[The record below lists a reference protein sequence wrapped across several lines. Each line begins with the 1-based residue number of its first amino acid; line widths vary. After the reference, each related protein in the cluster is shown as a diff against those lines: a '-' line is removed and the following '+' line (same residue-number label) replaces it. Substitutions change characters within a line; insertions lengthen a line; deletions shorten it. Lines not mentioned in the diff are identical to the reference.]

1 MDNEFKI
8 IKDFFLQLVDSK
20 KSMKLSNDGA
30 LLNLRN
36 TFLTVS
42 TDMMIEGTH
51 FNGSENPKMIARK
64 LLRVNLSDLAAMGA
78 IPYGYLLNLS
88 IPKKNSFNWIKAFVE
103 GLKIDQKRFGI
114 KLLGGDLSQSKKI
127 FLSVTILGKVNK
139 KIHNNN
145 SATEGSSIY
154 VSGNLGDAAIA
165 FNYLKNKIYL
175 EQNSR
180 NYFIKKLFLP
190 DPKIKLGK
198 FLLDY
203 SDSCTDI
210 SDGLFRDLNK
220 LCYHSKICAN
230 IFCSKIP
237 LSSYLKK
244 ILKNSNNKKELWQ
257 TILCGGEDYQLLFS
271 IPKEKID
278 KFETQKLRNIHKIG
292 YFSKG
297 NGIKIYDTE
306 NKILNLS
313 KSGFSHF

>member
-1 MDNEFKI
+1 MDKSICRRFE
-8 IKDFFLQLVDSK
+8 DRSK
-20 KSMKLSNDGA
+20 K
-30 LLNLRN
+30 
-36 TFLTVS
+36 
-42 TDMMIEGTH
+42 
-51 FNGSENPKMIARK
+51 
-64 LLRVNLSDLAAMGA
+64 
-78 IPYGYLLNLS
+78 
-88 IPKKNSFNWIKAFVE
+88 
-103 GLKIDQKRFGI
+103 FGI

-145 SATEGSSIY
+145 SAMEGSSIY

-244 ILKNSNNKKELWQ
+244 
-257 TILCGGEDYQLLFS
+257 F
-271 IPKEKID
+271 
-278 KFETQKLRNIHKIG
+278 
-292 YFSKG
+292 
-297 NGIKIYDTE
+297 
-306 NKILNLS
+306 
-313 KSGFSHF
+313 